1 MDRGAEHGVLFGM
14 GGREGDDGLWRFSDL
29 TFRCK
34 GATDGWLD
42 EQEARNRRSS
52 AINRTVLFY
61 GSAVG
66 RGERRRREETG
77 AGTRPPWGVRSRNR
91 APGAWWRIG
100 VCDLKGARGQ
110 RGFSFSGALKKL
122 GREGRGRFWEVIGY
136 K

>member
-1 MDRGAEHGVLFGM
+1 MGWE
-14 GGREGDDGLWRFSDL
+14 GGREWDDGLWRFSDL

-42 EQEARNRRSS
+42 EQEARDRRSS

-66 RGERRRREETG
+66 RGRGEAEEGGDGGGDTPSVGSAVAKQSTG
-77 AGTRPPWGVRSRNR
+77 SVVAYWG
-91 APGAWWRIG
+91 
-100 VCDLKGARGQ
+100 DLKGARGQ